1 MLENLKRYSGF
12 KKLLSREERLSIV
25 DVLVFGSAVKGK
37 ERPRDV
43 DLAVIFL
50 KDADAEII
58 KKIEG
63 YFEKGKLSVHI
74 STLNVQDFF
83 QKPHSLAKTLLHEG
97 ISLFSFQ
104 PLFHNF
110 GFSSQVL
117 YVYDLRKMTPSEKVR
132 FVYAFKGRDGKG
144 IVKRFG
150 GAFIAD
156 GCFLI
161 PIEKDG
167 EILEIFEQWH
177 ASFVRRL
184 ILAH

>member
-1 MLENLKRYSGF
+1 MLENLKSYSGF
-12 KKLLSREERLSIV
+12 KKLLSREERLKIA
-25 DVLVFGSAVKGK
+25 DILVFGSAVKGK
-37 ERPRDV
+37 ERPRDI

-50 KDADAEII
+50 KDVDMEII

-74 STLNVQDFF
+74 SVLNVHDFF

-104 PLFHNF
+104 PLFRNF
-110 GFSSQVL
+110 GFSSCAL

-132 FVYAFKGRDGKG
+132 FIYTFKGRNGMG
-144 IVKRFG
+144 IVKRLG
-150 GAFIAD
+150 GEFIAD

-177 ASFVRRL
+177 APFVRRL
-184 ILAH
+184 ILTN